1 MTNQQ
6 RQIASYVSRNRILGP
21 YATHARATAAMVPP
35 HAWLQAMRRQLPP
48 LEQFRRELVDDTEFQ
63 ALKLGD
69 WLGTTDGQTIAE
81 AVSAVI
87 PPVYGPAY
95 ELAVTGL
102 TLAAEDQAKAG
113 RETAGAIALG
123 SLLVGGAVAVIAGS
137 DA

>member
-1 MTNQQ
+1 MGF
-6 RQIASYVSRNRILGP
+6 I
-21 YATHARATAAMVPP
+21 
-35 HAWLQAMRRQLPP
+35 PP
-48 LEQFRRELVDDTEFQ
+48 LEQFRQELLEDTELQ
-63 ALKLGD
+63 ALKLGS
-69 WLGTTDGQTIAE
+69 WLGTTDGQIIAE

-95 ELAVTGL
+95 ELAVKGL

-123 SLLVGGAVAVIAGS
+123 SILVGGAIALAAGS